1 MIDYILITVIVL
13 CIACSAFFSASE
25 MSFSSANQIRLENL
39 MEEGDAKARKAFRIV
54 DRFDDALGAILVGN
68 NLVNIAASS
77 LGSIL
82 VLRTLGEEYAWVS
95 TAVLTI
101 LVVIFG
107 ETIPK
112 ITAKKNATRFAMSF
126 SGIVGFLMVLLKPVT
141 FVVVKLVDLLT
152 SGLKGETI
160 EDDDAAVEELHSII
174 ETAEDEKVLDEDSSE
189 LVTNAIDFADIS
201 VSEVMTARVD
211 LIAIDID
218 DDREKI
224 MDIITNST
232 FSRIPVYQG
241 SVDNI
246 IGILSLNHFLRKSID
261 DRNCAIADLLMSPLF
276 VYKTVKLPSVLS
288 TLRDSQ
294 QHLAVVTDEYGGTMG
309 VVTMEDVLEELVG
322 DIWDETDQVEEE
334 ITVVDE
340 DTFDV
345 EGDTNVSELLEL
357 MDWDEDTF
365 DFESETIGGWC
376 IEMLEAFPDPGETFT
391 YRNLTVTVLET
402 EERRVLKVRI
412 VVKRESEKE

>member
-39 MEEGDAKARKAFRIV
+39 MEEGDAKAKKAVRIV
-54 DRFDDALGAILVGN
+54 DRFDDALSAILVGN

-241 SVDNI
+241 SIDNI

-261 DRNCAIADLLMSPLF
+261 DSNCAIADLLMSPLF
-276 VYKTVKLPSVLS
+276 VYKTVKLPNVLS

-294 QHLAVVTDEYGGTMG
+294 QHLAVVTDE
-309 VVTMEDVLEELVG
+309 
-322 DIWDETDQVEEE
+322 
-334 ITVVDE
+334 
-340 DTFDV
+340 
-345 EGDTNVSELLEL
+345 
-357 MDWDEDTF
+357 
-365 DFESETIGGWC
+365 
-376 IEMLEAFPDPGETFT
+376 
-391 YRNLTVTVLET
+391 
-402 EERRVLKVRI
+402 
-412 VVKRESEKE
+412 